1 MMRNALNKLIL
12 RLRIWSE
19 NRLFRVVVVSIQQ
32 LFTTLLITYLL
43 LLLIE
48 TIFPASVSRY
58 LNLNYWLIAVIV
70 TGVITVLSRQKSEK
84 REEKTPV
91 KKGNITIFVCAGL
104 IGAALIWY
112 KTRDTG
118 WLSYLISLAGGIII
132 VLLSVLVWQDDGEE
146 ESEGENSPNN

>member
-1 MMRNALNKLIL
+1 M
-12 RLRIWSE
+12 SE
-19 NRLFRVVVVSIQQ
+19 NRLFRVVVASIQQ
-32 LFTTLLITYLL
+32 LFATLLITYLL

-84 REEKTPV
+84 REEKTLI
-91 KKGNITIFVCAGL
+91 KKGNIIIFVCTGL
-104 IGAALIWY
+104 IGATLIWY

-118 WLSYLISLAGGIII
+118 WLSYLISLTGGIVI
-132 VLLSVLVWQDDGEE
+132 VLLSMLVWQDDGEE
-146 ESEGENSPNN
+146 ESERENSPNN